1 MIKNEKTKFEVALS
15 KIYEFLNL
23 RGTNKEMEKK
33 FFNQLEPICL
43 DSQTKVVFQFDSDL
57 NISTVE
63 ALYTKEEELYSYF
76 HKLNCEYFITL
87 TWTHQAP
94 FSELHQGFVRDS
106 QTETISEGL
115 QLHLNKQLK
124 RFLEE
129 PSKYFLSDWIG
140 FSSNFLPKG
149 TTLEVFERLAKDQ
162 FYSTTCN
169 SFERAIQK
177 KISEG
182 KSYQDYN
189 IFGIWENFNS
199 EFISEKE
206 KLLFKADYGKLYLPK
221 FLYYFVDKEEFY
233 SQFRQRFSE
242 SKVKDNGEF
251 YSNNVLAFT
260 SVIRSHLKELAY
272 SEIDTEGLNFSETN
286 IGVIENLTAF
296 VAEVVAY
303 IYSTDEYLHD
313 FCAND
318 REDVD
323 DKTWSF
329 LQLIQFEAEE
339 QGSREVQ
346 KVLDQF
352 VKLIE
357 LIWGALILNAKEKGE
372 FLINV
377 SKESFCNI
385 EEYSDYLADLEAL
398 ILLLTSKEV
407 KVHLLVTEVAGF
419 TEFDDITNNRPSCKD
434 LDDFF
439 GMIDRLHSSQTVNS
453 DLISLTATEGVKKSL
468 DFYEDGVC
476 QGHLFEYYFLELLE
490 LKKYLDN

>member
-1 MIKNEKTKFEVALS
+1 MIENKRSKFEIALS
-15 KIYEFLNL
+15 KMNEFLTL
-23 RGTNKEMEKK
+23 QGTDKEMEKR

-63 ALYTKEEELYSYF
+63 ALYLKEEELYSYF
-76 HKLNCEYFITL
+76 HQLSCEYFITL

-94 FSELHQGFVRDS
+94 FSELYQGFVRGS

-115 QLHLNKQLK
+115 QLHLNQQLK

-129 PSKYFLSDWIG
+129 PSKYFLSDWVG
-140 FSSNFLPKG
+140 FSTNFLPKE
-149 TTLEVFERLAKDQ
+149 TALEVFERLAKDQ

-169 SFERAIQK
+169 SFERSIQK

-182 KSYQDYN
+182 KSYQPYN
-189 IFGIWENFNS
+189 IFGIWEKFNS
-199 EFISEKE
+199 EFISAKE
-206 KLLFKADYGKLYLPK
+206 KLLFKADYGNLYLPK

-233 SQFRQRFSE
+233 SQFRKLFAK
-242 SKVKDNGEF
+242 SKGKNSGSF
-251 YSNNVLAFT
+251 YSNNVVAFT

-272 SEIDTEGLNFSETN
+272 SEIDTEGLNFSEMN
-286 IGVIENLTAF
+286 VRVIENLTAF
-296 VAEVVAY
+296 VAEVVTY
-303 IYSTDEYLHD
+303 IYGTDEYLHH

-318 REDVD
+318 RDDRD

-329 LQLIQFEAEE
+329 LQLIQFEAGE
-339 QGSREVQ
+339 QDSQKVQ

-352 VKLIE
+352 VKFIE
-357 LIWGALILNAKEKGE
+357 LIWSALILDAKEKGE

-377 SKESFCNI
+377 SKESFYNI
-385 EEYSDYLADLEAL
+385 EDYSDYLANLEAL
-398 ILLLTSKEV
+398 IILLTSKEV
-407 KVHLLVTEVAGF
+407 KVHLSVTEVVDF

-434 LDDFF
+434 LDEFF
-439 GMIDRLHSSQTVNS
+439 RMIDRLHSSQTVNS

-468 DFYEDGVC
+468 DFYEEGVR

-490 LKKYLDN
+490 LKKYLDK

>member
-1 MIKNEKTKFEVALS
+1 MIKKQRSKFEIALS
-15 KIYEFLNL
+15 KMNEFLTL
-23 RGTNKEMEKK
+23 QGTDKEMEKK

-63 ALYTKEEELYSYF
+63 ALYLKEEELYSYF
-76 HKLNCEYFITL
+76 HKLSCNYFITL

-94 FSELHQGFVRDS
+94 FSELHQGFRLKLF
-106 QTETISEGL
+106 QREGL
-115 QLHLNKQLK
+115 QLHLNQQLK

-140 FSSNFLPKG
+140 FSTNFLPKG
-149 TTLEVFERLAKDQ
+149 TALEVFERLAKDQ
-162 FYSTTCN
+162 FYSATCN

-182 KSYQDYN
+182 QSYQDYN

-199 EFISEKE
+199 EFISAKE
-206 KLLFKADYGKLYLPK
+206 KLLFKADYGNLYLPK

-233 SQFRQRFSE
+233 SQFRKLFAE
-242 SKVKDNGEF
+242 NKGKDSGIF
-251 YSNNVLAFT
+251 YSDNVVAFT
-260 SVIRSHLKELAY
+260 SVIRSHLKELSY

-286 IGVIENLTAF
+286 VGVIKNLTAF
-296 VAEVVAY
+296 VAEVVTY

-318 REDVD
+318 RDDRD

-339 QGSREVQ
+339 QESQEVQ

-352 VKLIE
+352 VKFIE
-357 LIWGALILNAKEKGE
+357 LIWDALILDTKEKGE
-372 FLINV
+372 FLINI

-385 EEYSDYLADLEAL
+385 EEFSDYLANLEAL
-398 ILLLTSKEV
+398 IILLTSKEV

-439 GMIDRLHSSQTVNS
+439 TMIDRLHSSQTVNS
-453 DLISLTATEGVKKSL
+453 DLISLTATEEVKKSL
-468 DFYEDGVC
+468 DFYEEGVR

-490 LKKYLDN
+490 LKKYLDK

>member
-1 MIKNEKTKFEVALS
+1 MIKNKRSKFEIALS
-15 KIYEFLNL
+15 KMNEFLTL
-23 RGTNKEMEKK
+23 QGTDKEMEKK
-33 FFNQLEPICL
+33 FFKQLEPIRL

-63 ALYTKEEELYSYF
+63 ALYLKEEELYSYF
-76 HKLNCEYFITL
+76 HKLSCNYFITL

-94 FSELHQGFVRDS
+94 FSELYQGFVRGS

-115 QLHLNKQLK
+115 QLHLNQQLK

-129 PSKYFLSDWIG
+129 PSKYFLSDWVG
-140 FSSNFLPKG
+140 FSTNFLPKE
-149 TTLEVFERLAKDQ
+149 TALEVFERLAKDQ

-169 SFERAIQK
+169 SFERSIQK

-182 KSYQDYN
+182 KSYQPYN
-189 IFGIWENFNS
+189 IFGIWEKFNS
-199 EFISEKE
+199 EFISAKE
-206 KLLFKADYGKLYLPK
+206 KLLFKADYGNLYLPK

-233 SQFRQRFSE
+233 SQFRKLFAK
-242 SKVKDNGEF
+242 SKGKNSGSF
-251 YSNNVLAFT
+251 YSNNVVAFT

-272 SEIDTEGLNFSETN
+272 SEIDTEGLNFSEMN
-286 IGVIENLTAF
+286 VRVIENLTAF
-296 VAEVVAY
+296 VAEVVTY
-303 IYSTDEYLHD
+303 IYGTDEYLHH

-318 REDVD
+318 RDDRD

-329 LQLIQFEAEE
+329 LQLIQFEAGE
-339 QGSREVQ
+339 QDSQKVQ

-352 VKLIE
+352 VKFIE
-357 LIWGALILNAKEKGE
+357 LIWSALILDAKEKGE

-377 SKESFCNI
+377 SKESFYNI
-385 EEYSDYLADLEAL
+385 EDYSDYLANLEAL
-398 ILLLTSKEV
+398 IILLTSKEV
-407 KVHLLVTEVAGF
+407 KVHLSVTEVVGF

-434 LDDFF
+434 LDEFF
-439 GMIDRLHSSQTVNS
+439 RMIDRLHSSQTVNS

-468 DFYEDGVC
+468 DFYEEGVR

-490 LKKYLDN
+490 LKKYLDK

>member
-1 MIKNEKTKFEVALS
+1 MIENKRSKFEVALS
-15 KIYEFLNL
+15 KMNEFLTL
-23 RGTNKEMEKK
+23 QGIDKEMEKK
-33 FFNQLEPICL
+33 FFNQLEPISL
-43 DSQTKVVFQFDSDL
+43 DSQTKVVFQFDYDL

-63 ALYTKEEELYSYF
+63 AIYAKEEELYSYF
-76 HKLNCEYFITL
+76 HQLNCEYFITL
-87 TWTHQAP
+87 TWTHHAP
-94 FSELHQGFVRDS
+94 FSELHQSFVRGS

-115 QLHLNKQLK
+115 QLHLNQQLK

-140 FSSNFLPKG
+140 FSTNFLPKG
-149 TTLEVFERLAKDQ
+149 AALGVFERLAKDQ
-162 FYSTTCN
+162 FYSATCN

-182 KSYQDYN
+182 QSYQSYN
-189 IFGIWENFNS
+189 IFRIWENFNS
-199 EFISEKE
+199 EFISAKE

-221 FLYYFVDKEEFY
+221 FLYYFVDKEKFY
-233 SQFRQRFSE
+233 SQFRQQFSE
-242 SKVKDNGEF
+242 SEGKDSGSF
-251 YSNNVLAFT
+251 YSNNVVAFT

-286 IGVIENLTAF
+286 VGVIENLTAF
-296 VAEVVAY
+296 VAEVVTY

-329 LQLIQFEAEE
+329 LQLIQFEAVE
-339 QGSREVQ
+339 QGSQEVQ

-352 VKLIE
+352 VKMIE

-385 EEYSDYLADLEAL
+385 EEYSDYLADLEVL

>member
-1 MIKNEKTKFEVALS
+1 MIENKRSKFEIALS
-15 KIYEFLNL
+15 KMNEFLIL
-23 RGTNKEMEKK
+23 QGTDKEMEKK

-57 NISTVE
+57 NIQNVE
-63 ALYTKEEELYSYF
+63 AIYAKEEELYSYF
-76 HKLNCEYFITL
+76 HKLSCEYFITL

-94 FSELHQGFVRDS
+94 FSELHQGFVRGS

-115 QLHLNKQLK
+115 QLHLNQQLK

-140 FSSNFLPKG
+140 FSANFLSMG
-149 TTLEVFERLAKDQ
+149 TALEVFEILAKDH

-182 KSYQDYN
+182 QSYQSYN
-189 IFGIWENFNS
+189 IFRIWENFNS
-199 EFISEKE
+199 EFISVKE

-242 SKVKDNGEF
+242 SKGKDYGEF

-286 IGVIENLTAF
+286 VGVIENLTAF
-296 VAEVVAY
+296 VAEVVTY

-329 LQLIQFEAEE
+329 LQLIQFEVEE
-339 QGSREVQ
+339 QDSQEVQ

-352 VKLIE
+352 VKMIE

>member
-1 MIKNEKTKFEVALS
+1 MIKNQKSKFEVSLS
-15 KIYEFLNL
+15 KMNEFLIL
-23 RGTNKEMEKK
+23 QGTDKEMEKK
-33 FFNQLEPICL
+33 FFNQLETICL

-63 ALYTKEEELYSYF
+63 ALYLKEEELYSYF
-76 HKLNCEYFITL
+76 HKLSCKYFITL

-94 FSELHQGFVRDS
+94 FSELHQGFVRGS
-106 QTETISEGL
+106 QTEAISEGL
-115 QLHLNKQLK
+115 QLHFNQQLK

-140 FSSNFLPKG
+140 FSTNFLPKG
-149 TTLEVFERLAKDQ
+149 TALEVFERLAKDQ
-162 FYSTTCN
+162 FYSATCN

-182 KSYQDYN
+182 QSYQPYN
-189 IFGIWENFNS
+189 IFGIWEKFNS
-199 EFISEKE
+199 EFISAKE
-206 KLLFKADYGKLYLPK
+206 KLLFKADYGNLYLPK

-233 SQFRQRFSE
+233 SQFRKLFAE
-242 SKVKDNGEF
+242 SKGKDSGEF
-251 YSNNVLAFT
+251 YSNNVVGFT

-286 IGVIENLTAF
+286 VGVIENLTAF
-296 VAEVVAY
+296 VAEVVTY

-318 REDVD
+318 RD

-339 QGSREVQ
+339 QDSQEVQ

-352 VKLIE
+352 VKFIE
-357 LIWGALILNAKEKGE
+357 LIWGALILDAKEKGE

-385 EEYSDYLADLEAL
+385 EDYSDYLANLEAL
-398 ILLLTSKEV
+398 IILLTSKEV
-407 KVHLLVTEVAGF
+407 KVHLLVTDVSGF

-439 GMIDRLHSSQTVNS
+439 TILDRLHSSQTVNS

-468 DFYEDGVC
+468 DFYEEGVR

-490 LKKYLDN
+490 LKKYLDK

>member
-1 MIKNEKTKFEVALS
+1 MIKNQKSKFQIALS
-15 KIYEFLNL
+15 KMNEFLTL
-23 RGTNKEMEKK
+23 QGTDKEMEKK
-33 FFNQLEPICL
+33 FSNQLEPICL

-63 ALYTKEEELYSYF
+63 AIYAKEEELYSYF
-76 HKLNCEYFITL
+76 HQLSCNYFITL

-94 FSELHQGFVRDS
+94 FSELHQGFVRGS
-106 QTETISEGL
+106 QTEAISEGL
-115 QLHLNKQLK
+115 QLHFNQQLK

-140 FSSNFLPKG
+140 FSTNFLPKG
-149 TTLEVFERLAKDQ
+149 TALEVFERLAKDQ
-162 FYSTTCN
+162 FYSATCN
-169 SFERAIQK
+169 SFERVIQK

-199 EFISEKE
+199 EFISAKE
-206 KLLFKADYGKLYLPK
+206 KLLFKADYGTLYLPK

-233 SQFRQRFSE
+233 SQFRKLFAE
-242 SKVKDNGEF
+242 NKGKDSGSF
-251 YSNNVLAFT
+251 YSNNVVAFT
-260 SVIRSHLKELAY
+260 SVIRRHLKELAY

-286 IGVIENLTAF
+286 VGVIENLTAF
-296 VAEVVAY
+296 VVEVVTY
-303 IYSTDEYLHD
+303 IYSTDEYLHN

-318 REDVD
+318 RD

-339 QGSREVQ
+339 QDSQEVQ

-352 VKLIE
+352 VKFIE
-357 LIWGALILNAKEKGE
+357 LIWGALILDAKEKGE

-385 EEYSDYLADLEAL
+385 EDYSDYLANLEAL
-398 ILLLTSKEV
+398 IILLTSKEV
-407 KVHLLVTEVAGF
+407 KVHLLVTDVSGF

-439 GMIDRLHSSQTVNS
+439 TILDRLHSSQTVNS
-453 DLISLTATEGVKKSL
+453 DLISLTATEGVMKSL
-468 DFYEDGVC
+468 DFYEEGVR

-490 LKKYLDN
+490 LKKYLDK